1 MYNAS
6 TALRQSIAQSYTTFF
21 FNLPLALV
29 FSPSQFAVHS
39 QFNLLFQF
47 WIHTGK
53 AHCTFGIGERKSF
66 GSYSVLTNT

>member
-6 TALRQSIAQSYTTFF
+6 TALRQSIAQSYSTFF

-47 WIHTGK
+47 WIHTGG
-53 AHCTFGIGERKSF
+53 ARTFRID
-66 GSYSVLTNT
+66 